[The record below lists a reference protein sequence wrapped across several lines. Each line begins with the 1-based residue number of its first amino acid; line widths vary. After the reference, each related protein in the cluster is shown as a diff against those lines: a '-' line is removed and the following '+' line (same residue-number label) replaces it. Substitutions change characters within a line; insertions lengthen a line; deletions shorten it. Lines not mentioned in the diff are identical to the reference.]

1 MIVDIQTRRLRTIG
15 QLRAF
20 VEGNEAVDFQPRHR
34 DETYGFVPETLERF
48 GYRRLGKRDKG
59 AVLKFLAA
67 ATGVSRQDGV
77 PGAAVARDGRGAG
90 PARRRP
96 RAGRSRA
103 STRRWTSGCRRRST
117 KPTDRCPGW
126 PPAKSC
132 GASSRCTERFTVRAI
147 PPSLSHWTAGCHG
160 PSPHFSPGAVMIAED
175 FGPVVHNGHV
185 RVLATESIAGPTV
198 EGACARTAR
207 VYTARVHTGPKD
219 PRGHGQRSLQ
229 PARSLAS
236 RSTS

>member
-67 ATGVSRQDGV
+67 ATGVSRQQMECLV
-77 PGAAVARDGRGAG
+77 RQWRETGAVRDRRGGGRVLAVRAQVRGGGHPAAGGGR
-90 PARRRP
+90 RSLRTDV
-96 RAGRSRA
+96 RAG
-103 STRRWTSGCRRRST
+103 
-117 KPTDRCPGW
+117 

-160 PSPHFSPGAVMIAED
+160 PGPHFSPGAVMIAED

-198 EGACARTAR
+198 EGACARTGPC
-207 VYTARVHTGPKD
+207 VHGAT
-219 PRGHGQRSLQ
+219 R
-229 PARSLAS
+229 PARARPAQSATGTIVGIAVNFLKP
-236 RSTS
+236 